1 MIYDK
6 EMAYKRTEEDYLK
19 VNNELRK
26 CGTIQA
32 NKIRELNKLVKELK
46 LELKRKDLE
55 LKDIK
60 LELTMLKRR
69 R

>member
-1 MIYDK
+1 MNN
-6 EMAYKRTEEDYLK
+6 YKRNEEDYMK
-19 VNNELRK
+19 VNEELRK

-32 NKIRELNKLVKELK
+32 NKIKEQNTIIRELRQ
-46 LELKRKDLE
+46 ELKRKDLE
-55 LKDIK
+55 LKDVK

>member
-1 MIYDK
+1 MNN
-6 EMAYKRTEEDYLK
+6 YKRTEEDYMK
-19 VNNELRK
+19 VNEELRK

-32 NKIRELNKLVKELK
+32 NKIKEQNTIIRELRQ
-46 LELKRKDLE
+46 ELKRTSLE

>member
-1 MIYDK
+1 VNN
-6 EMAYKRTEEDYLK
+6 YKRTEEDYIK
-19 VNNELRK
+19 VNEELRK

-32 NKIRELNKLVKELK
+32 NKIKEQNTIIRELRQ
-46 LELKRKDLE
+46 ELKRKDSE

-60 LELTMLKRR
+60 LELIMLKRR

>member
-1 MIYDK
+1 VNN
-6 EMAYKRTEEDYLK
+6 YKRTEEDYIK
-19 VNNELRK
+19 VNEELRK

-32 NKIRELNKLVKELK
+32 NKIKWQNTIIRELRQ
-46 LELKRKDLE
+46 ELKRKDSE

-60 LELTMLKRR
+60 LELIMLKRR